1 MIIFWS
7 TLLTKILKLTVY
19 YTVNPLAI
27 HVSSRSNWFS
37 SSDSPDSFL
46 ASLRPR
52 GPFNYVLY
60 NPTAKACFCQSFC
73 VFKHIPNCDA
83 HENDDLTK
91 GDWNLWRYES
101 WWHVVDK
108 EWGHEWPLR
117 WVFKFTLCS
126 LALLIWFMQSI
137 NSNFKM
143 TENKSNQWHQQSK
156 KNWKLFKAWKMI
168 WSES

>member
-156 KNWKLFKAWKMI
+156 KNW
-168 WSES
+168 